1 LAAPLRA
8 LCGAQQ
14 KPKKEATTVKI
25 TTRTKEGITILDLD
39 GKLVLGDGDAV
50 LRAQA
55 RDALDGGARKLL
67 VNMQGVN
74 LMDSSGLGEL
84 VGAQKTAQKLGGTL
98 KLLHVQTQ
106 VHQVLEM
113 ARLTSA
119 FETFDHEIDAIA
131 SFRR

>member
-1 LAAPLRA
+1 M
-8 LCGAQQ
+8 
-14 KPKKEATTVKI
+14 KI